1 MQEFSR
7 GFVAPFK
14 AFGFIFKHRLAAWYL
29 VPIGIWIVLIF
40 GTTFSLASWLSP
52 YVEQWLSDALGSA
65 KLPEESFWTA
75 AKSWLQTGIQFAS
88 AWVLR
93 VLIWIALGRVMKYV
107 ILILMSPLL
116 AWISE
121 VTEEKLT
128 GKEYPFDLM
137 QLLSDAWRGVLITLR
152 NLFLELLLTAA
163 AGIVAFMFPP
173 AAALTVPFLFL
184 VNSYFMGFS
193 MFDYYTERQRLN
205 ISESVAYMRRNRW
218 CVTGLGVGFNLISL
232 IPILDW
238 VVAPINGA
246 VGAVLCVHE
255 AAENK
260 DNMA

>member
-152 NLFLELLLTAA
+152 NLNCCS
-163 AGIVAFMFPP
+163 P
-173 AAALTVPFLFL
+173 
-184 VNSYFMGFS
+184 
-193 MFDYYTERQRLN
+193 
-205 ISESVAYMRRNRW
+205 RRR
-218 CVTGLGVGFNLISL
+218 
-232 IPILDW
+232 
-238 VVAPINGA
+238 A
-246 VGAVLCVHE
+246 
-255 AAENK
+255 
-260 DNMA
+260 